1 MLFPLFELQDLE
13 RGRVSDSS
21 PSAMQPGVGACE
33 HSELILVS
41 VKWLF
46 PSVQKYVQDH
56 ALNFVTS
63 CLKLNKHG
71 CILTDAGLHF

>member
-41 VKWLF
+41 VKFTF
-46 PSVQKYVQDH
+46 PKCPEIRARSRTEFCHVMFKV
-56 ALNFVTS
+56 
-63 CLKLNKHG
+63 K
-71 CILTDAGLHF
+71 